1 MEMCRISIFQSQ
13 NSGRSVYRTIAVF
26 ECKILHFLSVELP
39 FLSKVFHFFS
49 AEFALSVRRI
59 LSGQFFERKICIF

>member
-39 FLSKVFHFFS
+39 FLSKVFHFF
-49 AEFALSVRRI
+49 
-59 LSGQFFERKICIF
+59 